1 MRLCSAPLVLVLG
14 LLLAACGRSAAVEPT
29 GATAPPPPA
38 LAPATPPPT
47 IAPVATD
54 RVATSG
60 GLYTGIPQGRTPEGY
75 AYLGAP
81 DAPVTL
87 VMYSDFL

>member
-29 GATAPPPPA
+29 GATAPPPPT
-38 LAPATPPPT
+38 LAPATPPT

-54 RVATSG
+54 RAATSG